1 MILQPFPNTLYP
13 YYIYPKTKENEFPHL
28 CPQQQF
34 YECNICRIIEQTMM
48 DKGALNFRFVSC
60 NAFGFHQ
67 IFMQFRK
74 LLTRVIW
81 TIFQYVLSKLYSQST
96 LVLRLIVIMMLKT
109 NKQLLSAMKDAA
121 TSSTILKPCCCHP
134 SIVWYI

>member
-13 YYIYPKTKENEFPHL
+13 YFLYPKTKENEFPHL

-74 LLTRVIW
+74 LLTCVIW
-81 TIFQYVLSKLYSQST
+81 TIFQYVLSQLYSQST